1 MIASRAEA
9 ENAAES
15 IYDLVQQGNRLNIR
29 DKAQPI
35 PVASRPV
42 KPFTPGRLSSHQNSS
57 QLQSIF
63 NPIQGHRDS
72 QRRYTNCTLVNESS
86 Q

>member
-1 MIASRAEA
+1 MIASRADA
-9 ENAAES
+9 DFSAES
-15 IYDLVQQGNRLNIR
+15 IYELVDQGSKFNSR
-29 DKAQPI
+29 DRAQPI

-63 NPIQGHRDS
+63 NPILGYRDS
-72 QRRYTNCTLVNESS
+72 QRR
-86 Q
+86 

>member
-1 MIASRAEA
+1 MIASRADADYSA
-9 ENAAES
+9 EN
-15 IYDLVQQGNRLNIR
+15 IYDLLEQGNRLSSR

-63 NPIQGHRDS
+63 NPILGYRDS
-72 QRRYTNCTLVNESS
+72 QRR
-86 Q
+86 